1 MMDLKKRESDEVLK
15 QEKIIIDSLIHFK
28 DIFNSIST
36 VSLVLN
42 STRQIIFVS
51 NDFLKNFDL
60 TSDNSVFGTRFGE
73 FISCIHAKESPHGCN
88 NSTSCYLCGA
98 FQAVIES
105 EKTNQKVQKETRI
118 TTNKNGDQASLELS
132 ISSVP
137 IKLSDK
143 QFYIVTII
151 DISSEKRK
159 LQLERIFIH
168 DLVNSVGGISGL
180 SDILD
185 YSISE
190 ESKTKAIN
198 LIGKTSKVLLNQI
211 ISFRNILSAE
221 SGELEVQYADVFS
234 GDLIDEAVVLV
245 SNNKSLNTT
254 IVKDANSENILF
266 TSDKLLVSRI
276 LVNMLKNAAE
286 SENNP
291 ESIITIGSNLTNNTI
306 KFWVKNNGII
316 PDFVQKQI
324 FQRSFSTKGSNR
336 GLGTYSMKLL
346 GEKYL
351 QGKVGFISN
360 EEFRTQFYIELPV
373 KK

>member
-132 ISSVP
+132 VSSVP

-234 GDLIDEAVVLV
+234 GDLIDEAIVLV

-254 IVKDANSENILF
+254 IVKDTNSENIMF
-266 TSDKLLVSRI
+266 TSDKLLVNRI

-360 EEFRTQFYIELPV
+360 EEDRTQFYIELPI

>member
-1 MMDLKKRESDEVLK
+1 MIDLKKRESNEDLH
-15 QEKIIIDSLIHFK
+15 QERIIIDSLIHFK

-42 STRQIIFVS
+42 STRQIIFAS

-60 TSDNSVFGTRFGE
+60 TSDNSIFGSRFGE
-73 FISCIHAKESPHGCN
+73 VLSCIHAKESPHGCN

-105 EKTNQKVQKETRI
+105 EKTNQKIQKETRI

-168 DLVNSVGGISGL
+168 DLVNSAGGISGL
-180 SDILD
+180 SDVLE
-185 YSISE
+185 YSITE
-190 ESKTKAIN
+190 EKKTKAID
-198 LIGKTSKVLLNQI
+198 LIGKTSKVLLDQI

-221 SGELEVQYADVFS
+221 SGELEVKYSEVFS
-234 GDLIDEAVVLV
+234 GDLIDEAIVLV
-245 SNNKSLNTT
+245 SNNKSLHTT

-266 TSDKLLVSRI
+266 TSDKLLINRI

-286 SENNP
+286 SEKNP
-291 ESIITIGSNLTNNTI
+291 ESIITIGSKLTENAI
-306 KFWVKNNGII
+306 KFWVKNNSII

-324 FQRSFSTKGSNR
+324 FQRSFSTKGYNR

-351 QGKVGFISN
+351 QGKVGFTSN
-360 EEFRTQFYIELPV
+360 DAERTQFYIELPN

>member
-15 QEKIIIDSLIHFK
+15 QEKIIINSLIHFK

-73 FISCIHAKESPHGCN
+73 FISCIHAQESPYGCN

-190 ESKTKAIN
+190 ESKSKAIN

-234 GDLIDEAVVLV
+234 GDLIDEAIVLV

-254 IVKDANSENILF
+254 IIKDTNSENIMF

-360 EEFRTQFYIELPV
+360 EEDRTQFYIELPV

>member
-132 ISSVP
+132 VSSVP

-190 ESKTKAIN
+190 ESKSKAID

-234 GDLIDEAVVLV
+234 GDLIDEAIVLV

-254 IVKDANSENILF
+254 IVKDTNSENIMF
-266 TSDKLLVSRI
+266 TSDKLLVNRI

-360 EEFRTQFYIELPV
+360 EEDRTQFYIELPI

>member
-1 MMDLKKRESDEVLK
+1 MVDLKKRKSNEDLK
-15 QEKIIIDSLIHFK
+15 RERIIIDSLIHFK

-42 STRQIIFVS
+42 STRQIIFAS

-60 TSDNSVFGTRFGE
+60 TSDNSIFGTRFGE
-73 FISCIHAKESPHGCN
+73 VLSCIHSKESPYGCN

-118 TTNKNGDQASLELS
+118 TTNKNGEESSLELS
-132 ISSVP
+132 VSSVP

-168 DLVNSVGGISGL
+168 DLVNSAGGISGL

-190 ESKTKAIN
+190 ESKTKAID
-198 LIGKTSKVLLNQI
+198 LIGKTSKVLLDQI

-254 IVKDANSENILF
+254 IIKDTNSENIMF

-291 ESIITIGSNLTNNTI
+291 ESIITIGSNLTDDTI

-316 PDFVQKQI
+316 PDFIQKQI
-324 FQRSFSTKGSNR
+324 FQRSFSTKGGNR

-360 EEFRTQFYIELPV
+360 DEDRTQFYIELPI

>member
-1 MMDLKKRESDEVLK
+1 MIDLKKRESNEDLH
-15 QEKIIIDSLIHFK
+15 QERIIIDSLIHFK

-42 STRQIIFVS
+42 STRQIIFAS

-60 TSDNSVFGTRFGE
+60 TSDNSIFGSRFGE
-73 FISCIHAKESPHGCN
+73 VLSCIHAKESPHGCN

-137 IKLSDK
+137 IKLSNK

-168 DLVNSVGGISGL
+168 DLVNSAGGISGL
-180 SDILD
+180 SDVLE
-185 YSISE
+185 YSLTE
-190 ESKTKAIN
+190 ETKTKAID
-198 LIGKTSKVLLNQI
+198 LIGKTSKVLLDQI

-221 SGELEVQYADVFS
+221 SGELEVKYSEVFS
-234 GDLIDEAVVLV
+234 GDLIDEAIVLV
-245 SNNKSLNTT
+245 SNNKSLHTT
-254 IVKDANSENILF
+254 IVKDANSENIIF
-266 TSDKLLVSRI
+266 TSDKLLVNRI

-286 SENNP
+286 SEKNP
-291 ESIITIGSNLTNNTI
+291 ESIITIGSKLTENAI

-351 QGKVGFISN
+351 NGKVGFISN
-360 EEFRTQFYIELPV
+360 DEDRTQFYIELPN

>member
-1 MMDLKKRESDEVLK
+1 MIDLKKRESNEDLH
-15 QEKIIIDSLIHFK
+15 QERIIIDSLIHFK

-42 STRQIIFVS
+42 STRQIIFAS

-60 TSDNSVFGTRFGE
+60 TSDNSIFGSRFGE
-73 FISCIHAKESPHGCN
+73 VLSCIHAKESPHGCN

-137 IKLSDK
+137 IKLSNK

-168 DLVNSVGGISGL
+168 DLVNSAGGISGL
-180 SDILD
+180 SDVLE
-185 YSISE
+185 YSLTE
-190 ESKTKAIN
+190 ETKTKAID
-198 LIGKTSKVLLNQI
+198 LIGKTSKVLLDQI

-221 SGELEVQYADVFS
+221 SGELEVKYSEVFS
-234 GDLIDEAVVLV
+234 GDLIDEAIVLV
-245 SNNKSLNTT
+245 SNNKSLHTT
-254 IVKDANSENILF
+254 IVKDANSENIIF
-266 TSDKLLVSRI
+266 TSDKLLVNRI

-286 SENNP
+286 SEKNP
-291 ESIITIGSNLTNNTI
+291 ESIITIGSKLTENAI
-306 KFWVKNNGII
+306 KFWVKNNSII

-351 QGKVGFISN
+351 NGKVGFISN
-360 EEFRTQFYIELPV
+360 DEDRTQFYIELPN

>member
-1 MMDLKKRESDEVLK
+1 MIDLKKRESNEDLDKER
-15 QEKIIIDSLIHFK
+15 IIIDSLIHFK

-42 STRQIIFVS
+42 SFRQIIFAS

-60 TSDNSVFGTRFGE
+60 TSDNSIFGLRFGE
-73 FISCIHAKESPHGCN
+73 VLSCIHAKESPHGCN
-88 NSTSCYLCGA
+88 NSNSCYLCGA
-98 FQAVIES
+98 FQAVLES

-137 IKLSDK
+137 IKLSNK

-168 DLVNSVGGISGL
+168 DLVNSAGGISGL
-180 SDILD
+180 SDVLE
-185 YSISE
+185 YSLTE
-190 ESKTKAIN
+190 ETKTKAID
-198 LIGKTSKVLLNQI
+198 LIGKTSKVLLDQI

-221 SGELEVQYADVFS
+221 SGELEVKYSEVFS
-234 GDLIDEAVVLV
+234 GDLIDEAIVLV
-245 SNNKSLNTT
+245 SNNKSLHTT

-266 TSDKLLVSRI
+266 VSDKLLVNRI

-286 SENNP
+286 SEKNP
-291 ESIITIGSNLTNNTI
+291 ESIITIGSKLTDDTI

-351 QGKVGFISN
+351 KGKVGFISN
-360 EEFRTQFYIELPV
+360 ENDKTQFYIELPY